1 MRRLTG
7 LMLCLLLL
15 LSACGTAGPV
25 LTPTPS
31 PAPVPLPSFEDVL
44 TDSNARHADMV
55 DRHLVEDLSP
65 YLCEFSGGDLKA
77 AGFTEEELAALV
89 QYDALYSARTTHT
102 AEEAARDVDLLFRL
116 FRYCF
121 ALYEYYGGREAFD
134 AARAAVEKDLAG
146 QRFITAGRL
155 EEILFTRLSFI
166 TDGHSALN
174 GRPFT
179 PRQRLYYSE
188 EAAFL
193 PDGAGGYVTDGVLP
207 VRLTAVNGGTDL
219 EHWIVPSISPEGRL
233 VWYPG
238 TLAPSGDPAVEA
250 VYTLED
256 GELNLT
262 LAEAQPY
269 TGYERTPAFSAS
281 WEGVPTVAM
290 RDFTDADIRNPF
302 IETGAPLAEEPL
314 AILDL
319 RGNGGGMLSTAS
331 AWLYAYGCGGLAPF
345 CADNGVFLS
354 TRATSYIKA
363 HDTPRRLPFLNYLG
377 TPEQYHDKF
386 MTDYRRRGN
395 YSTLHQPEAV
405 ERAEGGGLLFVLTDS
420 ASMSCAEHLI
430 AALHGRENTIFVGAN
445 TKGAL
450 LGDPGVLAVLPHSGV
465 RVQLS
470 VSLYLYYDGETFDET
485 VGFHPDLWVGG
496 DSLARVEALISR
508 YELQQE

>member
-89 QYDALYSARTTHT
+89 QYDALYSARTTLT
-102 AEEAARDVDLLFRL
+102 AEEADRDVDLLFRL

-121 ALYEYYGGREAFD
+121 ALYEYYGGRKAFD

-166 TDGHSALN
+166 TDGHSSLN

-193 PDGAGGYVTDGVLP
+193 PDGAGGYVIDGVLP

-219 EHWIVPSISPEGRL
+219 EHWIVPSISPGGRL

-281 WEGVPTVAM
+281 WDGVPTVTM

-302 IETGAPLAEEPL
+302 IATGAPLAEEPL

-331 AWLYAYGCGGLAPF
+331 AWLYAYGCGGL
-345 CADNGVFLS
+345 
-354 TRATSYIKA
+354 
-363 HDTPRRLPFLNYLG
+363 
-377 TPEQYHDKF
+377 
-386 MTDYRRRGN
+386 
-395 YSTLHQPEAV
+395 
-405 ERAEGGGLLFVLTDS
+405 LFVLTDS
-420 ASMSCAEHLI
+420 ASMSCAEHLA
-430 AALHGRENTIFVGAN
+430 AALHGRENTIFVGTN

-450 LGDPGVLAVLPHSGV
+450 LGDPGVLTVLPHSGI

-496 DSLARVEALISR
+496 DSLARVEALISH